1 MGLCW
6 YRPHSNSITDRY
18 IRRIGDQ
25 GVIFILSFK
34 LVILR
39 FGVRN
44 AFIYIIL
51 LERDAEE

>member
-1 MGLCW
+1 MGLCR

-25 GVIFILSFK
+25 GVVFILSYK

-39 FGVRN
+39 LRVRN
-44 AFIYIIL
+44 AFMYIIL
-51 LERDAEE
+51 LERDAKE